1 MTKILL
7 FVVVAV
13 LLGLLGIGGR
23 GSRVRVAFP
32 GPRIPEPVI
41 TVFWLV
47 GCLASFAAAVWFMIR
62 GVRESAGDDIR
73 TAFTFVLIGCIMA
86 GMWLHRRR
94 AGRDA
99 A

>member
-7 FVVVAV
+7 FVVIAV
-13 LLGLLGIGGR
+13 LLGLLGVGGR

-32 GPRIPEPVI
+32 GPRIPESVI

-47 GCLASFAAAVWFMIR
+47 GSLASFAAAVWFMIR
-62 GVRESAGDDIR
+62 GVRESARDDVR
-73 TAFTFVLIGCIMA
+73 TAFTFVLIGSIMA

-94 AGRDA
+94 TRGDA